1 MQAGGNMKIAI
12 SIPVHEKIDVI
23 RDQIENIQKF
33 IKCPVIVLHV
43 SASFGELEKLE
54 KELSA
59 YQNVYINPEHLKT
72 GWADIIHT
80 HLSNFRFLSAQT
92 EFDYFV
98 MHSSNDMYV
107 RKDMESYIG
116 RYEAGFNI
124 RKVTC
129 SNRHWWPGYA
139 ALRDPAL
146 KALMAACGQTMVI
159 ASQIEGSFYSYDLM
173 KKIAD
178 LIGCYYER
186 EEGEEKY
193 TREEVYF
200 STVASSLVK
209 WENCGKPT
217 TYSEVHRFDRILW
230 KIQDK
235 GRRIHRHVRWFIPQK
250 AYDKFEVK
258 CNDLLFQS
266 RFYKIRTG
274 LVKKIVIQDKKC
286 IDKNRYLND
295 GSGTFQLY
303 DGTEVFSVKRV
314 EREYNNRVRQYIR
327 NL

>member
-1 MQAGGNMKIAI
+1 MKIAI
-12 SIPVHEKIDVI
+12 SIPVHEKIEVI

-33 IKCPVIVLHV
+33 IKYPVIVLHV
-43 SASFGELEKLE
+43 SAAFGEIKKLK
-54 KELSA
+54 KELSV
-59 YQNVYINPEHLKT
+59 YSDVYINPERLKT

-92 EFDYFV
+92 EFDYFM

-107 RKDMESYIG
+107 RKNIERYLCN
-116 RYEAGFNI
+116 YEAGFQI
-124 RKVTC
+124 RKITS

-146 KALMAACGQTMVI
+146 KALMAGCGQTMVV
-159 ASQIEGSFYSYDLM
+159 ASQVEGSFYSYELM
-173 KKIAD
+173 KQIVQ
-178 LIGCYYER
+178 LIDRYYKRTEQ
-186 EEGEEKY
+186 EETY

-200 STVASSLVK
+200 STIASNLVK

-230 KIQDK
+230 RIQDA
-235 GRRIHRHVRWFIPQK
+235 GRQMHRYVHLIIPQK
-250 AYDKFEVK
+250 AYDKLEAK
-258 CNDLLFQS
+258 CNDWLFQS
-266 RFYKIRTG
+266 KFYRIRTG
-274 LVKKIVIQDKKC
+274 LVRRIVAQDQKC
-286 IDKNRYLND
+286 IDQNRYLND

-303 DGTEVFSVKRV
+303 DGTAVFSVKRV
-314 EREYNNRVRQYIR
+314 ERDYNNKVRKYIR